1 MKEDSE
7 GFWRIESGRVFH
19 KNGPYAENEREPK
32 VLSLVRGI
40 RRRRGSD
47 AERRVRDGVYI

>member
-19 KNGPYAENEREPK
+19 KDGPYAENEREPK

-47 AERRVRDGVYI
+47 AERRVRDGV